1 MTTIE
6 DVQGKV
12 SDAQETFSEII
23 EKLKSFLTI
32 KKSLVSTDK
41 SIKEA
46 SEKLVDLA
54 ESLNKGAIAL
64 KNSAE
69 SMTSAINLLKGTD
82 PALINEN
89 INKVLTEVEILKTQ
103 FEVSNNKNLTN
114 WNSINEKLERIEK
127 RKGILF

>member
-1 MTTIE
+1 
-6 DVQGKV
+6 
-12 SDAQETFSEII
+12 
-23 EKLKSFLTI
+23 
-32 KKSLVSTDK
+32 
-41 SIKEA
+41 
-46 SEKLVDLA
+46 
-54 ESLNKGAIAL
+54 
-64 KNSAE
+64 
-69 SMTSAINLLKGTD
+69 MTSAINLLKGTD

>member
-23 EKLKSFLTI
+23 EQLKSFLTI

>member
-23 EKLKSFLTI
+23 EQLKSFLTI

-41 SIKEA
+41 NIKEA

>member
-23 EKLKSFLTI
+23 EQLKSFLTI

-46 SEKLVDLA
+46 SEKLVALA